1 MAARDRVFPWPLPA
15 LVCLLPGLGLG
26 SGPATAANDCGAPV
40 MGVVTCAAPVMGQSF
55 TDADGI
61 TYDAAGSDGLDITV
75 LNGTTAEHV
84 TLTSTNPDAV
94 QAIANHGTVEQ
105 TATSTGTAVAGL
117 YARQQGAGAGSV
129 TIVNDGAVTTAGD
142 GVRGLYGDV
151 GDAHL
156 TLESSGS
163 VTVNGGNAG
172 GLVARGTGGAI
183 DITASGSIAIN
194 GMGANANAIFA
205 QTDSG
210 AIHIV
215 TDATMNTGPAGGTG
229 IRAFTVGSGAAVTLE
244 MTGGSITTDGAPG
257 IDIAAGAGHAVLTL
271 DGAISLMS
279 GGNGVQVSAIGGI
292 EASLGGSVE
301 ADFGRALQLNAAGG
315 SLSLTIGAGGSA
327 SGGGGQPTLALTA
340 AAGITFDNAG
350 EVVSDTLFLAA
361 DGPTTLRNDGI
372 LRGSSEMTNG
382 NQVFENRAGG
392 LVDLTR
398 DTGVARLAF
407 GDGNDLFDN
416 QAGAA
421 LSLRSKTAGGDL
433 FQATGLESF
442 RNAGRVTLADLESG
456 GMAAD
461 PGDVLELSGDYVS
474 AGGTLALD
482 VTLGGDG
489 SAADLLRVGS
499 TSLGGGPT
507 LIEVVNAG
515 GLGAATTT
523 GIKLVEVTGESA
535 AGAFALAAPV
545 SAGGFDYRLVQGAD
559 GDWYLTTVDPLRD
572 SPIQAFQG
580 SGLLIAW
587 RQGLGTL
594 EERLGEL
601 RGLLG
606 GASGQTAELG
616 LADAGAATTGAQSGL
631 WLRGAGAFEQLGS
644 STGQAFEQ
652 RTTLLQAG
660 YDLGF
665 RGAFGGDLLLAG
677 AAATL
682 TQATLESGDT
692 SLDLTGYGGALYAT
706 WLAGPLHLDAVAK
719 ADAFSARQDDAGTSS
734 RASGWVAGL
743 SLEAG
748 WRAPLGSGFFVE
760 PQAQVSWATGDL
772 GELTDALDREVAFD
786 DLDSLT
792 TRVGL
797 DLGATLKAPGG
808 VLLRP
813 RLSADWIH
821 EFLGE
826 SEAEALGLTAVS
838 DLGGSR
844 WRVGGGL
851 AVLDLGGDFVLDLA
865 GAYEA
870 GDSGDA
876 VRFNATLRLPL

>member
-1 MAARDRVFPWPLPA
+1 MAARDWESPSPRVVLA
-15 LVCLLPGLGLG
+15 LLMPMLGLAC
-26 SGPATAANDCGAPV
+26 GPAQAANDCGAPV
-40 MGVVTCAAPVMGQSF
+40 MGAVTCAAPVMGQSF

-61 TYDAAGSDGLDITV
+61 TYSAGGSDGLDITV

-94 QAIANHGTVEQ
+94 QAITNHGTIEQ
-105 TATSTGTAVAGL
+105 TATSSGTAIAGL
-117 YARQQGAGAGSV
+117 YASQPGAGAGSV
-129 TIVNDGAVTTAGD
+129 TIVTDGTVTTASSNVAGIYGDIGD
-142 GVRGLYGDV
+142 G
-151 GDAHL
+151 HL
-156 TLESSGS
+156 VLQSSGS
-163 VTVNGGNAG
+163 VTANGSGAG
-172 GLVARGTGGAI
+172 GITARSVGGAI
-183 DITASGSIAIN
+183 DITAGGSVAAN
-194 GMGANANAIFA
+194 GIGATANAIFA
-205 QTDSG
+205 QTTSG

-215 TDATMNTGPAGGTG
+215 TDATLSTGPLGGTG
-229 IRAFTVGSGAAVTLE
+229 IRATVVGTGAGVTLE
-244 MTGGSITTDGAPG
+244 MTGGSLTTDGGHG
-257 IDIAAGAGHAVLTL
+257 IDITAGTGHVMLTL
-271 DGAISLMS
+271 DGTISLLS
-279 GGNGVQVSAIGGI
+279 GGNGAQVSAIGGI
-292 EASLGGSVE
+292 EASLGGSI
-301 ADFGRALQLNAAGG
+301 AANFGRALDLNAAGG
-315 SLSLTIGAGGSA
+315 SLSLTIGASGSA
-327 SGGGGQPTLALTA
+327 SGGGGQPTLALTGA
-340 AAGITFDNAG
+340 SGITFDNAG
-350 EVVSDTLFLAA
+350 EVVSDTFFLVT
-361 DGPTTLRNDGI
+361 DGPTTLHNDGI
-372 LRGSSEMTNG
+372 LRGSSMMLNG

-392 LVDLTR
+392 LVDLSR
-398 DTGVARLAF
+398 ATGIASLAF
-407 GDGNDLFDN
+407 GDGADLFDN
-416 QAGAA
+416 LAGAT
-421 LSLRSKTAGGDL
+421 LNLRSKTLGGDL

-442 RNAGRVTLADLESG
+442 RNAGRITMADLETG
-456 GMAAD
+456 GFAAD
-461 PGDVLELSGDYVS
+461 PGDVLEISGNYVS

-499 TSLGGGPT
+499 TSVSGGPT

-523 GIKLVEVTGESA
+523 GIKLVDVTGASA

-545 SAGGFDYRLVQGAD
+545 SAGGFDYLLVQGED
-559 GDWYLTTVDPLRD
+559 GDWYLTTVDPLHD
-572 SPIQAFQG
+572 TPLQAFQG

-606 GASGQTAELG
+606 VPAGQTATLG
-616 LADAGAATTGAQSGL
+616 LADAGESAARTQSGL

-652 RTTLLQAG
+652 RTTILQAG

-665 RGAFGGDLLLAG
+665 RGAFGGDLLLTG

-692 SLDLTGYGGALYAT
+692 SLELTGYGGALYAT
-706 WLAGPLHLDAVAK
+706 WVDGPLHLDAIAK
-719 ADAFSARQDDAGTSS
+719 ADIFSARQDDAGAQS

-748 WRAPLGSGFFVE
+748 WRAPLGSGFFLE

-772 GELTDALDREVAFD
+772 GDLTDALGREVGFD
-786 DLDSLT
+786 DLDSLS

-797 DLGATLKAPGG
+797 DLGATLKAGGG

-851 AVLDLGGDFVLDLA
+851 AVLDLGGDFVLDLG

-870 GDSGDA
+870 GRTGDA
-876 VRFNATLRLPL
+876 VRFDATLRLPL

>member
-1 MAARDRVFPWPLPA
+1 MAARDSVFSWPLPA
-15 LVCLLPGLGLG
+15 LFSLLPGLGLAG
-26 SGPATAANDCGAPV
+26 GPALAANDCGAPV
-40 MGVVTCAAPVMGQSF
+40 MGVVTCSAPVMGQSF

-61 TYDAAGSDGLDITV
+61 TYDAAGGGLDITV
-75 LNGTTAEHV
+75 NAAVTAEHV
-84 TLTSTNPDAV
+84 TLTSANPDAV
-94 QAIANHGTVEQ
+94 QAITNHGTIDQ

-117 YARQQGAGAGSV
+117 YASQQGAGAGSV
-129 TIVNDGAVTTAGD
+129 TIVNDGTVTTAGD

-156 TLESSGS
+156 TLESSGG

-172 GLVARGTGGAI
+172 GLVARSTGGAI
-183 DITASGSIAIN
+183 DITAGGSVDVN
-194 GMGANANAIFA
+194 GIGANANAIFA
-205 QTDSG
+205 QTTNG

-215 TDATMNTGPAGGTG
+215 TNATLSTGALGGTG
-229 IRAFTVGSGAAVTLE
+229 IRAIVAGTGANVTLE
-244 MTGGSITTDGAPG
+244 MTGGSITTDSAHG
-257 IDIAAGAGHAVLTL
+257 IDISAGTGHVVLTL
-271 DGAISLMS
+271 DGAISLLGAGS
-279 GGNGVQVSAIGGI
+279 GAQVSAIGGI
-292 EASLGGSVE
+292 EASLGGSID
-301 ADFGRALQLNAAGG
+301 ATFGRALDLNAAGG
-315 SLSLTIGAGGSA
+315 GLSLTIGAGGSA
-327 SGGGGQPTLALTA
+327 SGGGGQPTLVLTG

-350 EVVSDTLFLAA
+350 EVVSDTLFLTA
-361 DGPTTLRNDGI
+361 DGPMILHNDGI
-372 LRGSSEMTNG
+372 LRGSSMMANG
-382 NQVFENRAGG
+382 DQTFENRAGG

-398 DTGVARLAF
+398 ATGIASLGF
-407 GDGNDLFDN
+407 GDGSDLFDN
-416 QAGAA
+416 QAGAI

-433 FQATGLESF
+433 FQLTELESF

-456 GMAAD
+456 GLAAD
-461 PGDVLELSGDYVS
+461 PGDVLEISGDYVS

-499 TSLGGGPT
+499 TSVGGGPT

-523 GIKLVEVTGESA
+523 GIKLVEVTGASA

-545 SAGGFDYRLVQGAD
+545 SAGGFDYLLVQGDD
-559 GDWYLTTVDPLRD
+559 GDWYLTTVDPLHD
-572 SPIQAFQG
+572 TPVQAFQG

-606 GASGQTAELG
+606 VSATQTAALG
-616 LADAGAATTGAQSGL
+616 LADAGAQAAGAQGGL
-631 WLRGAGAFEQLGS
+631 WLRGAGAFEQLGG

-652 RTTLLQAG
+652 RTTVLQAG

-706 WLAGPLHLDAVAK
+706 WLEGPLHLDAIAK
-719 ADAFSARQDDAGTSS
+719 ADAFSARQDDAGRDS

-748 WRAPLGSGFFVE
+748 WRAALGAGFFVE

-772 GELTDALDREVAFD
+772 GDLIDALGRDITFD
-786 DLDSLT
+786 DLDSLS

-870 GDSGDA
+870 GDSGNA